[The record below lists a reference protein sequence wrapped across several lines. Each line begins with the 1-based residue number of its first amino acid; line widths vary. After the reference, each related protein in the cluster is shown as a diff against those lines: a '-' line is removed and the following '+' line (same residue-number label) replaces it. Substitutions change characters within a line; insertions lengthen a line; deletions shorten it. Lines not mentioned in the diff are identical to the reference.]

1 MGPGG
6 KGPPP
11 SASTEGGSA
20 EGKDRI
26 LAVDDERDVVELLR
40 SRLAAERRP
49 CDATTS
55 PAEALELLETR
66 RYALL
71 IAGLRMPGMSG
82 VEVVRR
88 AKRLDPHLAI
98 LATATA
104 TELSEA
110 AQAMRNGADAYLL
123 KPINMAEL
131 EVAVSSALDK
141 RRLAIEN
148 SRLQHTNAELRRRKQ
163 YFEALLH
170 STVDAIITFDDEH
183 RVSFANNGALQM
195 LGYGGD
201 EAVGLAAGDLFSGG
215 ADEVRY
221 FQRLLDM
228 GRPLRNYETEL
239 LDAHGERI
247 PASMSVSRVA
257 SPDGA
262 VPSTL
267 VICKDI
273 TEQKRLEHELKEL
286 SAKDSLTGLYNQG
299 AFYEKLGAEIERA
312 RRQGR
317 QLSLVLL
324 DVDRFKSYNDTHGH
338 IEGDRVLRTV
348 AEVIREST
356 RDHVDIGCRYGGDE
370 FTVILPEA
378 DEERARAI
386 AERIRRAFEAHQF
399 DELTLSIGIMAYRE
413 GHSLRSFIQFTDAVM
428 YDAKRAGGN
437 KVFVFD
443 PANPALRRSQD
454 ETKHE
459 GTSAEQ

>member
-1 MGPGG
+1 MAPGG
-6 KGPPP
+6 KGASL
-11 SASTEGGSA
+11 SASTKGGSEEA
-20 EGKDRI
+20 TERI
-26 LAVDDERDVVELLR
+26 LAVDGDREVVELLR
-40 SRLAAERRP
+40 DRLGAERRP
-49 CDATTS
+49 CDAMTS

-71 IAGLRMPGMSG
+71 VTGLGMP
-82 VEVVRR
+82 EVDGAEMVRR
-88 AKRLDPHLAI
+88 AKRIDPFLAI
-98 LATATA
+98 LAAATPA
-104 TELSEA
+104 TLSEA
-110 AQAMRNGADAYLL
+110 LQAMHHGADGCILE
-123 KPINMAEL
+123 PFNVAEI
-131 EVAVSSALDK
+131 ESAVASALER
-141 RRLAIEN
+141 RRLAVEN
-148 SRLQHTNAELRRRKQ
+148 SRLQQANADLRRRKH

-170 STVDAIITFDDEH
+170 STVDAIITFDDNH
-183 RVSFANNGALQM
+183 VISFANNGALQM
-195 LGYGGD
+195 LGYDAD
-201 EAVGLAAGDLFSGG
+201 EAVGLAADDLFSGG
-215 ADEVRY
+215 ADEVAY
-221 FQRLLDM
+221 FHRLLGM
-228 GRPLRNYETEL
+228 GRPLQNYETEL
-239 LDAHGERI
+239 LNARGERI
-247 PASMSVSRVA
+247 PVSMSVSRVTT
-257 SPDGA
+257 PDDA

-299 AFYEKLGAEIERA
+299 AFYERLGAEIERA

-378 DEERARAI
+378 DEERAKAI

-437 KVFVFD
+437 KVFVYD
-443 PANPALRRSQD
+443 PANPALRGSQD
-454 ETKHE
+454 QTQRA
-459 GTSAEQ
+459 GTPKER